1 MTDTNQILDKYAQL
15 KADLKKQKE
24 EEQRQVQEELDAKN
38 PLKQYEK
45 LQNEI
50 QESKQKHATVLKE
63 KRVKEEKEKKF
74 QEQITKTEQTE
85 IETKKLK
92 NLENLFLK
100 LGGNLEEI
108 EEGEQDLHEDDIGLE
123 PEVVE
128 VAEKQQEDVVE
139 EPTGVVEETIGHEED
154 IKVDERGEEEQQEIV
169 KEEDTV
175 EAVADTISKQEK
187 DKEKSVKE
195 TPTSKRIKLLEEKV
209 SKLIKDMSNVGGG
222 GEVNLNKL
230 DDVDISGIANNKIL
244 KYNSSTSKWE
254 MATDSGGGGGGGSL
268 TVSEIND
275 PVTNISVS
283 DVSGLKFNVDGGFAL
298 TDNGDDTVTVTMES
312 TFKTWQVDGQTN
324 LVASGVDTIELVGG
338 TGTTITTDPTSSPK
352 SITFTGTDLSTI
364 DGNIVPDA
372 NNTRDLGSASKKW
385 KDLYLSGG
393 SLILGTTTLAVN
405 ETGNLTITPEGN
417 ESPEPVSVASNS
429 FSSIAVS
436 GQTTVAADQ
445 VNDTFTLVGTGDTTI
460 TTTAGTDTVT
470 IDTTVDSLDG
480 GNF

>member
-63 KRVKEEKEKKF
+63 KRDKEEKEKES

-108 EEGEQDLHEDDIGLE
+108 EEEEQDLHEDDIGLE

-230 DDVDISGIANNKIL
+230 DDVDISGIANDKIL
-244 KYNSSTSKWE
+244 KYNSSTNKWE
-254 MATDSGGGGGGGSL
+254 MADDGGGGGGGGNL
-268 TVSEIND
+268 TTKGDLEVFTTSQTRL
-275 PVTNISVS
+275 PVGTNGFVLKADSTEA
-283 DVSGLKFNVDGGFAL
+283 SGLK
-298 TDNGDDTVTVTMES
+298 
-312 TFKTWQVDGQTN
+312 W
-324 LVASGVDTIELVGG
+324 
-338 TGTTITTDPTSSPK
+338 TSS
-352 SITFTGTDLSTI
+352 GAVDLSAV
-364 DGNIVPDA
+364 DQNIVPDA

-405 ETGNLTITPEGN
+405 ETGNLTITPVGN
-417 ESPEPVSVASNS
+417 DPEPVSVASNS

>member
-63 KRVKEEKEKKF
+63 KRVKEEKEKES

-108 EEGEQDLHEDDIGLE
+108 EEEEQDLHEDDIGLE

-230 DDVDISGIANNKIL
+230 DDVDISGIANDKIL
-244 KYNSSTSKWE
+244 KYNSSTNKWE
-254 MATDSGGGGGGGSL
+254 MADDGGGGGGGGGGNL
-268 TVSEIND
+268 TTKGDLEVFTTSQTRL
-275 PVTNISVS
+275 PVGTNGFVLKADSTEA
-283 DVSGLKFNVDGGFAL
+283 SGLK
-298 TDNGDDTVTVTMES
+298 
-312 TFKTWQVDGQTN
+312 W
-324 LVASGVDTIELVGG
+324 
-338 TGTTITTDPTSSPK
+338 TSS
-352 SITFTGTDLSTI
+352 GAVDLSAV
-364 DGNIVPDA
+364 DQNIVPDA

-405 ETGNLTITPEGN
+405 ETGNLTITPVGN
-417 ESPEPVSVASNS
+417 DPEPVSVASNS

>member
-230 DDVDISGIANNKIL
+230 DDVDISGIANDKIL
-244 KYNSSTSKWE
+244 KYNSSTNKWE
-254 MATDSGGGGGGGSL
+254 MADDGGGGGGGGGGNL
-268 TVSEIND
+268 TTKGDLEVFTTSQTRL
-275 PVTNISVS
+275 PVGTNGFVLKADSTEA
-283 DVSGLKFNVDGGFAL
+283 SGLK
-298 TDNGDDTVTVTMES
+298 
-312 TFKTWQVDGQTN
+312 W
-324 LVASGVDTIELVGG
+324 
-338 TGTTITTDPTSSPK
+338 TSS
-352 SITFTGTDLSTI
+352 GAVDLSAV
-364 DGNIVPDA
+364 DQNIVPDA

-405 ETGNLTITPEGN
+405 ETGNLTITPDGN

>member
-24 EEQRQVQEELDAKN
+24 EEQRQVQKELDAKN

-63 KRVKEEKEKKF
+63 KRDKEEKEKES

-108 EEGEQDLHEDDIGLE
+108 EEEEQDLHEDDIGLE

-230 DDVDISGIANNKIL
+230 DDVDISGIANDKIL
-244 KYNSSTSKWE
+244 KYNSSTNKWE
-254 MATDSGGGGGGGSL
+254 MADDGGGGGGGGNL
-268 TVSEIND
+268 TTKGDLEVFTTSQTRL
-275 PVTNISVS
+275 PVGTNGFVLKADSTEA
-283 DVSGLKFNVDGGFAL
+283 SGLK
-298 TDNGDDTVTVTMES
+298 
-312 TFKTWQVDGQTN
+312 W
-324 LVASGVDTIELVGG
+324 
-338 TGTTITTDPTSSPK
+338 TSS
-352 SITFTGTDLSTI
+352 GAVDLSAV
-364 DGNIVPDA
+364 DQNIVPDA

-405 ETGNLTITPEGN
+405 ETGNLTITPVGN
-417 ESPEPVSVASNS
+417 DPEPVSVASNS

>member
-63 KRVKEEKEKKF
+63 KRDKEEKEKES

-108 EEGEQDLHEDDIGLE
+108 EEEEQDLHEDDIGLE

-230 DDVDISGIANNKIL
+230 DDVDISGIANDKIL
-244 KYNSSTSKWE
+244 KYNSSTNKWE
-254 MATDSGGGGGGGSL
+254 MADDGGGGGGGNL
-268 TVSEIND
+268 TTKGDLEVFTTSQTRL
-275 PVTNISVS
+275 PVGTNGFVLKADSTEA
-283 DVSGLKFNVDGGFAL
+283 SGLK
-298 TDNGDDTVTVTMES
+298 
-312 TFKTWQVDGQTN
+312 W
-324 LVASGVDTIELVGG
+324 
-338 TGTTITTDPTSSPK
+338 TSS
-352 SITFTGTDLSTI
+352 GAVDLSAV
-364 DGNIVPDA
+364 DQNIVPDA

>member
-50 QESKQKHATVLKE
+50 QESKQKHATILKE

-108 EEGEQDLHEDDIGLE
+108 EEEEQDLHEDDIGLE

-230 DDVDISGIANNKIL
+230 DDVDISGIANDKIL
-244 KYNSSTSKWE
+244 KYNSSTNKWE
-254 MATDSGGGGGGGSL
+254 MADDGGGGGGGNL
-268 TVSEIND
+268 TTKGDLEVFTTSQTRL
-275 PVTNISVS
+275 PVGTNGFVLKADSTEA
-283 DVSGLKFNVDGGFAL
+283 SGLK
-298 TDNGDDTVTVTMES
+298 
-312 TFKTWQVDGQTN
+312 W
-324 LVASGVDTIELVGG
+324 
-338 TGTTITTDPTSSPK
+338 TSS
-352 SITFTGTDLSTI
+352 GAVDLSAV
-364 DGNIVPDA
+364 DQNIVPDA

>member
-50 QESKQKHATVLKE
+50 QESKQKHATILKE

-108 EEGEQDLHEDDIGLE
+108 EEEEQDLHEDDIGLE

-230 DDVDISGIANNKIL
+230 DDVDISGIANDKIL
-244 KYNSSTSKWE
+244 KYNSSTNKWE
-254 MATDSGGGGGGGSL
+254 MADDGGGGGGGGNL
-268 TVSEIND
+268 TTKGDLEVFTTSQTRL
-275 PVTNISVS
+275 PVGTNGFVLKADSTEA
-283 DVSGLKFNVDGGFAL
+283 SGLK
-298 TDNGDDTVTVTMES
+298 
-312 TFKTWQVDGQTN
+312 W
-324 LVASGVDTIELVGG
+324 
-338 TGTTITTDPTSSPK
+338 TSS
-352 SITFTGTDLSTI
+352 GAVDLSAV
-364 DGNIVPDA
+364 DQNIVPDA

-405 ETGNLTITPEGN
+405 ETGNLTITPVGN

>member
-63 KRVKEEKEKKF
+63 KRDKEEKEKES

-108 EEGEQDLHEDDIGLE
+108 EEEEQDLHEDDIGLE

-230 DDVDISGIANNKIL
+230 DDVDISGIANDKIL
-244 KYNSSTSKWE
+244 KYNSSTNKWE
-254 MATDSGGGGGGGSL
+254 MADDGGGGGGGGGGNL
-268 TVSEIND
+268 TTKGDLEVFTTSQTRL
-275 PVTNISVS
+275 PVGTNGFVLKADSTEA
-283 DVSGLKFNVDGGFAL
+283 SGLK
-298 TDNGDDTVTVTMES
+298 
-312 TFKTWQVDGQTN
+312 W
-324 LVASGVDTIELVGG
+324 
-338 TGTTITTDPTSSPK
+338 TSS
-352 SITFTGTDLSTI
+352 GAVDLSAV
-364 DGNIVPDA
+364 DQNIVPDA

-405 ETGNLTITPEGN
+405 ETGNLTITPVGN
-417 ESPEPVSVASNS
+417 DPEPVSVASNS

>member
-230 DDVDISGIANNKIL
+230 DDVDISGIANDKIL
-244 KYNSSTSKWE
+244 KYNSSTNKWE
-254 MATDSGGGGGGGSL
+254 MADDGGGGGGGGGGNL
-268 TVSEIND
+268 TTKGDLEVFTTSQTRL
-275 PVTNISVS
+275 PVGTNGFVLKADSTEA
-283 DVSGLKFNVDGGFAL
+283 SGLK
-298 TDNGDDTVTVTMES
+298 
-312 TFKTWQVDGQTN
+312 W
-324 LVASGVDTIELVGG
+324 
-338 TGTTITTDPTSSPK
+338 TSS
-352 SITFTGTDLSTI
+352 GAVDLSAV
-364 DGNIVPDA
+364 DQNIVPDA

-405 ETGNLTITPEGN
+405 ETGNLTITPVGN
-417 ESPEPVSVASNS
+417 DPEPVSVASNS

>member
-63 KRVKEEKEKKF
+63 KRDKEEKEKES

-108 EEGEQDLHEDDIGLE
+108 EEEEQDLHEDDIGLE

-230 DDVDISGIANNKIL
+230 DDVDISGIANDKIL
-244 KYNSSTSKWE
+244 KYNSSTNKWE
-254 MATDSGGGGGGGSL
+254 MADDGGGGGGGGGGNL
-268 TVSEIND
+268 TTKGDLEVFTTSQTRL
-275 PVTNISVS
+275 PVGTNGFVLKADSTEA
-283 DVSGLKFNVDGGFAL
+283 SGLK
-298 TDNGDDTVTVTMES
+298 
-312 TFKTWQVDGQTN
+312 W
-324 LVASGVDTIELVGG
+324 
-338 TGTTITTDPTSSPK
+338 TSS
-352 SITFTGTDLSTI
+352 GAVDLSAV
-364 DGNIVPDA
+364 DQNIVPDA

-405 ETGNLTITPEGN
+405 ETGNLTITPVGN